1 MNRRLD
7 NMDFAIAGLTDSIEN
22 LREDIIRI
30 IVILGET
37 NKNFAE
43 KYMEY
48 GDKTIE
54 ELTEMMANL
63 TPEIRA
69 ELEREE
75 PVFSPVRS
83 NGGRPNRRQKRS
95 SNRKQ
100 NNKSNRKQNRKS
112 NKQNKNNR
120 K

>member
-7 NMDFAIAGLTDSIEN
+7 DIAGLTDSIEH
-22 LREDIIRI
+22 LREEIIRI

-48 GDKTIE
+48 GGKTIE

-63 TPEIRA
+63 TPAIRA
-69 ELEREE
+69 EFNELPE
-75 PVFSPVRS
+75 PGSRPQDFS

-100 NNKSNRKQNRKS
+100 NRKSNKQNRKS

>member
-7 NMDFAIAGLTDSIEN
+7 DIAGLT
-22 LREDIIRI
+22 IIYRTFKGRNNNI

-43 KYMEY
+43 KYVEY
-48 GDKTIE
+48 GGKTIE
-54 ELTEMMANL
+54 ELTTEMMANL
-63 TPEIRA
+63 TPAIRA
-69 ELEREE
+69 EFNELPE
-75 PVFSPVRS
+75 PGSRPQDFS

-100 NNKSNRKQNRKS
+100 NRKSNKQNRKS
-112 NKQNKNNR
+112 NKNKQ